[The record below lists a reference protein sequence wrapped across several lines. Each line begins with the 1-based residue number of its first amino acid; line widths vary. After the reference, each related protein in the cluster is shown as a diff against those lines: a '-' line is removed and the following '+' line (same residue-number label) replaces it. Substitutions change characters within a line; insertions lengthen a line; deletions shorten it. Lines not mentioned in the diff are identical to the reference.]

1 MSSRVKSGA
10 SSPTLTGSVRFGSSF
25 GLPRT
30 PRAVPAV
37 VMLAT
42 SSTSAEMTNDN
53 FAVLL
58 FICFSLRLACCGWN
72 LQRGGIWRAR
82 HISLHW
88 PTSVNFCVL
97 GHWLELSSGARWR
110 SSPTDFPGGASVAR
124 VQWRLQLSRSAR
136 GSTDHHTYGR
146 LAWLHLAFPRLAPC
160 SL

>member
-58 FICFSLRLACCGWN
+58 FICFSLGWN
-72 LQRGGIWRAR
+72 AVGGTCSA
-82 HISLHW
+82 
-88 PTSVNFCVL
+88 
-97 GHWLELSSGARWR
+97 GASGARA
-110 SSPTDFPGGASVAR
+110 TFPCTGPQALISACWATGQNCCLALDAALR
-124 VQWRLQLSRSAR
+124 QLTFQA
-136 GSTDHHTYGR
+136 GHQ
-146 LAWLHLAFPRLAPC
+146 
-160 SL
+160 